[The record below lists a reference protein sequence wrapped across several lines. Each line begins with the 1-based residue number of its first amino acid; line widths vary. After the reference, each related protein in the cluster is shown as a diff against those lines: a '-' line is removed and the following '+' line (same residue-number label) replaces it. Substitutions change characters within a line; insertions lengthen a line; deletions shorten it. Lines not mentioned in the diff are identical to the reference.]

1 MPDNDDRRKPALGDD
16 TFDELFPA
24 DGGSRA
30 RQAAPEPHAAA
41 TEGSGLGYVGSP
53 PPPRR
58 AGLVLP
64 WVIIAASV
72 LAIAVVGFMLLRG
85 QRTKPNTA
93 AGQPVTTVSAST
105 DPSQSTSSGSSSSTP
120 SSSSSSSSSASVPP
134 PATAPPPGFVQCTGT
149 DTGYKVTGS
158 GTTCPFVADVA
169 TKAAQQAG
177 NATGDAFQLTV
188 VSAATKKSYDV
199 RCKVAAYLEC
209 SLPGANGSTPTYI
222 YVMRK

>member
-1 MPDNDDRRKPALGDD
+1 M
-16 TFDELFPA
+16 
-24 DGGSRA
+24 
-30 RQAAPEPHAAA
+30 
-41 TEGSGLGYVGSP
+41 GYVGSP

-93 AGQPVTTVSAST
+93 ATQPVMTVSAST
-105 DPSQSTSSGSSSSTP
+105 DPGQSTSSNSSSSTP
-120 SSSSSSSSSASVPP
+120 SSTSSSSSSPSSSSSSSASAPP
-134 PATAPPPGFVQCTGT
+134 PATTPPPGFVQCAGT

-177 NATGDAFQLTV
+177 NATGGSFQITV

-199 RCKVAAYLEC
+199 SCKVAAYLEC